1 MNIKSRMKST
11 RYFVARHAI
20 IKAKLC
26 TDVGESFPVCRGDKG
41 RTSTRRLRFILDKK
55 RSYKAIRAACA
66 SESRNSQLF
75 TKNFKVNTKSL
86 GFERAQEWAREHLCA
101 EKDFLARLA
110 CARGTFE
117 GEIVACYVRRSANRW
132 QLMGTGRNQSH
143 NKGLFFVYNRSHILI
158 SEWQRFMSQS
168 CLAVINGGD
177 Y

>member
-86 GFERAQEWAREHLCA
+86 GFERAHRNG
-101 EKDFLARLA
+101 FVN
-110 CARGTFE
+110 
-117 GEIVACYVRRSANRW
+117 IYVRKKIFSLDWHVLEGRSKVKLWLVMLVAV
-132 QLMGTGRNQSH
+132 QTGGN
-143 NKGLFFVYNRSHILI
+143 
-158 SEWQRFMSQS
+158 
-168 CLAVINGGD
+168 
-177 Y
+177 